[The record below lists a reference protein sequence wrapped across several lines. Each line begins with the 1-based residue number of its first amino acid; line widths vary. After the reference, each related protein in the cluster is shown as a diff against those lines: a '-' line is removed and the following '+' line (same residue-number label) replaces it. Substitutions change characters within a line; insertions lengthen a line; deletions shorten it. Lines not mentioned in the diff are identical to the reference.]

1 MIGSDS
7 DDNGDGSSAVF
18 GAPGLYLSW
27 GAERVDYGCE
37 GCDLSGHCRMR
48 ARESEGWLGGRKES
62 CWVELEK
69 GERGMRREKEGK
81 ERLGKI
87 KKQKRVG

>member
-1 MIGSDS
+1 MIGSDT

-37 GCDLSGHCRMR
+37 GGDLSGHCRMR
-48 ARESEGWLGGRKES
+48 EQAREWEGW
-62 CWVELEK
+62 
-69 GERGMRREKEGK
+69 GEVRRV
-81 ERLGKI
+81 
-87 KKQKRVG
+87 VGWN

>member
-7 DDNGDGSSAVF
+7 DDNGDGGSAVF

-37 GCDLSGHCRMR
+37 GGDLSGHCRMR
-48 ARESEGWLGGRKES
+48 ARARGKVGGKES

-69 GERGMRREKEGK
+69 GERGMRREKEEKNGWVEK
-81 ERLGKI
+81 
-87 KKQKRVG
+87 KRVG